1 MKMKWV
7 SVGMA
12 LVAGV
17 ALASATQ
24 AQAYVDN
31 GNGTYSVSTTELQ
44 DVFGSGVVVANIA
57 FHVEAGQKWYTV
69 PCKKKN
75 PKKEMTRDFKRQTHT
90 EQSMTVATT
99 PTGVLLT
106 PSGTVVTDGNT
117 RCPSGW
123 QSNGAISTIAQ
134 SKETGIM
141 AVYNGASIELARN

>member
-1 MKMKWV
+1 
-7 SVGMA
+7 MA
-12 LVAGV
+12 LAACA

-44 DVFGSGVVVANIA
+44 EVFGAGVVVANVA
-57 FHVEAGQKWYTV
+57 FHVEAGQKWYNV

-75 PKKEMTRDFKRQTHT
+75 PKKTTTREFKRQTHT
-90 EQSMTVATT
+90 EQSMTVAATS
-99 PTGVLLT
+99 TGVLLT
-106 PSGTVVTDGNT
+106 PSGTVITDGNT

-123 QSNGAISTIAQ
+123 QSDGAITTIAQ

-141 AVYNGASIELARN
+141 AVYNGASIELARD

>member
-1 MKMKWV
+1 VNTKWV

-12 LVAGV
+12 LAACT

-44 DVFGSGVVVANIA
+44 EVFGAGVVVANVA
-57 FHVEAGQKWYTV
+57 FHVEAGQKWYNV

-75 PKKEMTRDFKRQTHT
+75 PKKTTTREFKRQTHT
-90 EQSMTVATT
+90 EQSMTVAATS
-99 PTGVLLT
+99 TGVLLT
-106 PSGTVVTDGNT
+106 PSGTVITDGNT

-123 QSNGAISTIAQ
+123 QSDGAITTIAQ

-141 AVYNGASIELARN
+141 AVYNGASIELARD